1 MLPGLYVVPTTVV
14 FFFFFFSHEESGTF
28 SLVWC
33 LVPGTGL
40 AVAGIRG
47 IPGASRTQRHPG
59 QQYL

>member
-14 FFFFFFSHEESGTF
+14 FFFFFSHEESGTF
-28 SLVWC
+28 SLVWRS
-33 LVPGTGL
+33 VPGTGL

-47 IPGASRTQRHPG
+47 IPGASRTQRRPG